1 MRDYDICGVSL
12 QDIHN
17 VQMEILDAV
26 DAICKRNN
34 ISYFLSGGTLLG
46 AIRHKGFIPWDD
58 DIDLWM
64 TRKNFKKFKKVIKTQ
79 LPEEFFPE
87 DYFSQKQCP
96 LSILKIEKRGT
107 RFVEGVFAHVPLSHC
122 IYIDIFPLD
131 KVWMP
136 VYKLQTA
143 ILIKLQAVRDYK
155 IRGVGKNDGNKLKD
169 ILYSA
174 MPLTVCRALTEFFM
188 RCLNFLPLKQYNQL
202 AHRGRHW
209 PIFREDSIEDLI
221 DVEFEGKQYP
231 APREY
236 DQILKD
242 CYGDYMKL
250 PPIEKQEPIHNIIE
264 CSINTVRS

>member
-1 MRDYDICGVSL
+1 MHDYVISGVPL
-12 QDIHN
+12 QDIHK
-17 VQMEILDAV
+17 VQLEILDVV
-26 DAICKRNN
+26 DDLCKRNG
-34 ISYFLSGGTLLG
+34 IQYFLSGGTLLG

-79 LPEEFFPE
+79 LPAEYFPE
-87 DYFSQKQCP
+87 DYYTNRQCP
-96 LSILKIEKRGT
+96 LSILKIEKKGT
-107 RFVEGVFAHVPLSHC
+107 RFVEGVFAHIPLSHC

-143 ILIKLQAVRDYK
+143 ILIKLQAVRDYH
-155 IRGVGKNDGNKLKD
+155 IRSVGKNQNNKLKD

-174 MPLTVCRALTEFFM
+174 IPLPVCRGLTEFFM

-202 AHRGRHW
+202 SHRGRYW
-209 PIFREDSIEDLI
+209 PIFRKDHIEDLI

-231 APREY
+231 APRAY
-236 DQILKD
+236 DEILTN
-242 CYGDYMKL
+242 CYGDYMQL
-250 PPIEKQEPIHNIIE
+250 PPEDKQAPIHNIVE
-264 CSINTVRS
+264 CKI